1 MSKPH
6 PIELDPL
13 FGCHLWRGKLD
24 RRDGRALLWRGR
36 TPVAAYLVIWQ
47 ERFGVVPDGQVLDH
61 LCRRPWCVALHHLE
75 VVTVDE
81 NERRKSWRH
90 RAKRRTC
97 PRGHDLNLN
106 GIVVPPLGGRVCRQC
121 NRDAQG
127 VRA

>member
-1 MSKPH
+1 MSQPR
-6 PIELDPL
+6 PVEVDPV
-13 FGCHLWRGKLD
+13 FGCHLWLGKRD

-47 ERFGVVPDGQVLDH
+47 EQVGPVADGLVLDH

-75 VVTVDE
+75 AVTIDE
-81 NERRKSWRH
+81 NERRKFWRH

-127 VRA
+127 TRP